1 MMFIIGQLL
10 DLGVKGS
17 RFRRRRGEGARAN
30 DLMVLLSKPSK
41 NIGGVFEWN
50 SAIRECVKQNR
61 SQKALLLFRQMK
73 QNGLEA
79 DNFTFPLLAKASTNL
94 CSLRSSQIIHSNVL
108 KSPFRSDLFVQTAM
122 LDMYVKCQQLT
133 DACLLFDRIPV
144 RDVASWNVM
153 VLGFAQSGFLDK
165 VLGLFRDMRFDG
177 ILPDT
182 VTVVGL
188 TRASLDTKN
197 LALVK
202 SVHAF
207 GIRIGIDGD
216 VSMANT
222 WISAYAKCEDLS
234 SAMAVFNGVEIGVR
248 TVVSWNSL
256 IAGYGSL
263 EKLVNALS
271 FYKWMLCDG
280 YRPDTSTIVS
290 LLSSCIQPDKLFQG
304 ALIHCHGIKLG
315 CNSDIFV
322 VNALISMYS
331 RCGDILSSRF
341 LFDGMTDRTCVS
353 WTAIISGYAES
364 RDLDEALRLFHAM
377 EVAGVKPDVVT
388 VLSLVSGCGL
398 TGALELGKWIHQY
411 AFSNGLRDN
420 IVVCNALI
428 DMYAKCGNIISAR
441 ELFNV
446 LPVRTVVSWTTMITG
461 CALNGEYKEALD
473 LFSLMVEFG
482 LKPNHMTFL
491 AILQACTHAGLLE
504 KGLELFHMMREVYN
518 IYPGVDHYS
527 CIADLLGRKGR
538 LKEAVELVESMPV
551 KPDAGIW
558 SALLSACKIH
568 HNVEMG
574 EYACG
579 RLFELEP
586 DLKGAVPFVEMA
598 NIYASK
604 RRWDEVAAVR
614 RAMKINKVKKFPG
627 QSLVH
632 VNGKPHV
639 FTVEDRGHLDSLLL
653 YATLDSLSLQSKE
666 EYWPYLEDFVT

>member
-1 MMFIIGQLL
+1 ML
-10 DLGVKGS
+10 DLGIKGS
-17 RFRRRRGEGARAN
+17 RRGEGN

-50 SAIRECVKQNR
+50 SAIRECVKQNC

-79 DNFTFPLLAKASTNL
+79 DNFTFPLLAKASAGL

-108 KSPFRSDLFVQTAM
+108 KSPFRSDLYVQTAM
-122 LDMYVKCQQLT
+122 LDMYFKCQQLT

-263 EKLVNALS
+263 EKLFNALS

-315 CNSDIFV
+315 CDSDIFV

-353 WTAIISGYAES
+353 WTAMISGYAE
-364 RDLDEALRLFHAM
+364 RGDLDEALRLFHAM
-377 EVAGVKPDVVT
+377 EVAGVKPDLVT

-411 AFSNGLRDN
+411 AFSNGGLRDN

-428 DMYAKCGNIISAR
+428 DMYAKCGNIIGAR

-461 CALNGEYKEALD
+461 CALNGDYKEALD

-482 LKPNHMTFL
+482 LKPNHLTFL

-518 IYPGVDHYS
+518 INPGVDHYS

-568 HNVEMG
+568 RNVEMA

-586 DLKGAVPFVEMA
+586 DLEGAVPFVEMA
-598 NIYASK
+598 NIYASE

-614 RAMKINKVKKFPG
+614 RAMKNNKVKKFPG
-627 QSLVH
+627 QSLVR

-639 FTVEDRGHLDSLLL
+639 FTVEDRGHPDSLLL

-666 EYWPYLEDFVT
+666 EEYRPYLEDFVT